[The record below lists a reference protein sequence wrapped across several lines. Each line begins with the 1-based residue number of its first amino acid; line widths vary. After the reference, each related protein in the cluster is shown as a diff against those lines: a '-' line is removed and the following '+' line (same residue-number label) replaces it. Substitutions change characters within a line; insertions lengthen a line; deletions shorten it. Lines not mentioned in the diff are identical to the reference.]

1 MPFKRKIT
9 PVEAPK
15 QSSRSVANGKRKL
28 APATR
33 AKARKQVSLH

>member
-15 QSSRSVANGKRKL
+15 RSSRNAASGKRKL
-28 APATR
+28 ASARPGK
-33 AKARKQVSLH
+33 AKKPLSVN